1 VISGQRFDAFIQS
14 RVLGPLGMVDTGFV
28 VSDRNRL
35 VAYYAGADPIDPM
48 KPGLTRADDTP
59 YPGAY
64 LRPFPRQ
71 NGGPSNTRAG
81 SALPS

>member
-1 VISGQRFDAFIQS
+1 
-14 RVLGPLGMVDTGFV
+14 M
-28 VSDRNRL
+28 SDRNRL

-71 NGGPSNTRAG
+71 NGGPSNTRAE

>member
-1 VISGQRFDAFIQS
+1 
-14 RVLGPLGMVDTGFV
+14 MVDTGFV

-48 KPGLTRADDTP
+48 KPGLTRADDAP

-64 LRPFPRQ
+64 LRPV
-71 NGGPSNTRAG
+71 AG
-81 SALPS
+81 WSRLCRTWWR